1 MAPAK
6 QILVIEDNEINR
18 DMLTSILEN
27 QYTVLTAENG
37 LAGLDILKDH
47 PDDISLILLDIEMPV
62 MDGYTFLDTIK
73 SDEELSLIPVI
84 VMTSSDTEEG
94 EVDALIRGAA
104 DFLPKP
110 YRPQIILHRVA
121 NIISLRE
128 NAALANQFKYDRL
141 TGLYSKE
148 YFCHMVREAL
158 LANPDE
164 KYSIIC
170 SNIENFKV
178 YNDNYGMKAGDLL
191 LQDLAKA
198 IRQRFGDNCIC
209 GRFSADR
216 FLLLRKRFDD
226 ADNLEALFKTAW
238 FESSAYRDNLVMKWG
253 LYNINDT
260 SVPIEHMC
268 DRAFMAVDSI
278 SGQKEGYSLFPVS
291 VNMSRATIY
300 HEKLLDT
307 LLHLTRKYDLEPSRL
322 HLELTESAYTE
333 NPDQIIAAVKCIRDA
348 GFIVE
353 MDDFG
358 SGYSSLNMLNQ
369 MKFDVLKLDM
379 KFIQNETAKAGV
391 SVANVRQSSR

>member
-1 MAPAK
+1 
-6 QILVIEDNEINR
+6 
-18 DMLTSILEN
+18 
-27 QYTVLTAENG
+27 
-37 LAGLDILKDH
+37 
-47 PDDISLILLDIEMPV
+47 
-62 MDGYTFLDTIK
+62 
-73 SDEELSLIPVI
+73 
-84 VMTSSDTEEG
+84 
-94 EVDALIRGAA
+94 
-104 DFLPKP
+104 
-110 YRPQIILHRVA
+110 
-121 NIISLRE
+121 
-128 NAALANQFKYDRL
+128 
-141 TGLYSKE
+141 
-148 YFCHMVREAL
+148 
-158 LANPDE
+158 
-164 KYSIIC
+164 
-170 SNIENFKV
+170 
-178 YNDNYGMKAGDLL
+178 
-191 LQDLAKA
+191 
-198 IRQRFGDNCIC
+198 
-209 GRFSADR
+209 
-216 FLLLRKRFDD
+216 
-226 ADNLEALFKTAW
+226 
-238 FESSAYRDNLVMKWG
+238 MKWG

-278 SGQKEGYSLFPVS
+278 SGQYDISLAVYDASMRNTLLREQAITDSMKTALDEGRFEVYFQPKYNLRNDGLAGAEALVRWTHPQLGFLSPGEFIPVFEKNGFITRLDRYVWEQVCIIMNEWDKEGYSPFPVS

>member
-1 MAPAK
+1 
-6 QILVIEDNEINR
+6 
-18 DMLTSILEN
+18 
-27 QYTVLTAENG
+27 
-37 LAGLDILKDH
+37 
-47 PDDISLILLDIEMPV
+47 
-62 MDGYTFLDTIK
+62 
-73 SDEELSLIPVI
+73 
-84 VMTSSDTEEG
+84 
-94 EVDALIRGAA
+94 
-104 DFLPKP
+104 
-110 YRPQIILHRVA
+110 
-121 NIISLRE
+121 
-128 NAALANQFKYDRL
+128 
-141 TGLYSKE
+141 
-148 YFCHMVREAL
+148 
-158 LANPDE
+158 
-164 KYSIIC
+164 
-170 SNIENFKV
+170 
-178 YNDNYGMKAGDLL
+178 
-191 LQDLAKA
+191 
-198 IRQRFGDNCIC
+198 
-209 GRFSADR
+209 
-216 FLLLRKRFDD
+216 
-226 ADNLEALFKTAW
+226 
-238 FESSAYRDNLVMKWG
+238 MKWG

-391 SVANVRQSSR
+391 SVTNVKQSSR